1 MEKPGL
7 FHLLPEHISPVLP
20 LSRSRPEPLVSAS
33 SIFTRDL
40 CQHYSSLELGTTHH
54 QKLFSVFHL
63 GFLNC
68 RRFASIFPAL
78 ASNGRLNPS
87 TTLSTFYSISD
98 HPITSNYNPIWFGV
112 VEFELF

>member
-33 SIFTRDL
+33 
-40 CQHYSSLELGTTHH
+40 
-54 QKLFSVFHL
+54 
-63 GFLNC
+63 